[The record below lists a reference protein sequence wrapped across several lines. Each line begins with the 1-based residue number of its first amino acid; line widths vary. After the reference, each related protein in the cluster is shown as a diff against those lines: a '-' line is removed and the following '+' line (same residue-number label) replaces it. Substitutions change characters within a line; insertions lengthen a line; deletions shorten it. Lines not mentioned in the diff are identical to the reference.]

1 MKMILFAL
9 FISSLLSCH
18 EDTLS
23 TRFNY
28 QTKQEWVVGADIDS
42 VNKTMTVPA
51 NTRLNIEV
59 TSESLCKS
67 SGIEI
72 IISNASTILF
82 QKTVSVFPFSETI
95 TIDQAQDLNIQT
107 KVKIVNTAI
116 ECIWLG
122 NANVIVGY

>member
-1 MKMILFAL
+1 MILLAL
-9 FISSLLSCH
+9 FISSLISCH

>member
-1 MKMILFAL
+1 MILFAL

>member
-1 MKMILFAL
+1 
-9 FISSLLSCH
+9 
-18 EDTLS
+18 
-23 TRFNY
+23 
-28 QTKQEWVVGADIDS
+28 
-42 VNKTMTVPA
+42 MTVPA
-51 NTRLNIEV
+51 NTRLNIEL

-107 KVKIVNTAI
+107 KVRVVNTAI
-116 ECIWLG
+116 ECVWLG

>member
-9 FISSLLSCH
+9 FINSLISCH

>member
-9 FISSLLSCH
+9 FISSLISCH

-51 NTRLNIEV
+51 NT
-59 TSESLCKS
+59 KS

>member
-1 MKMILFAL
+1 MILFAL
-9 FISSLLSCH
+9 FISSLISCH

>member
-1 MKMILFAL
+1 MKMILFTL
-9 FISSLLSCH
+9 FIGTLLSCH
-18 EDTLS
+18 EDTLN

-42 VNKTMTVPA
+42 VNKTMAVPA
-51 NTRLNIEV
+51 NTRLNIEI

-72 IISNASTILF
+72 IISNASTIFF

-95 TIDQAQDLNIQT
+95 TIDQSQELNIQT
-107 KVKIVNTAI
+107 KVKVVNTAI

-122 NANVIVGY
+122 NANIIVGY

>member
-1 MKMILFAL
+1 MKMILFTL
-9 FISSLLSCH
+9 LISSLLSCH

-23 TRFNY
+23 TRFSY
-28 QTKQEWVVGADIDS
+28 QNKQEWVVGADIDS

-116 ECIWLG
+116 ECVWLG

>member
-9 FISSLLSCH
+9 FISSLISCH

-82 QKTVSVFPFSETI
+82 QKTFSVFPFSETI

>member
-9 FISSLLSCH
+9 FISSLISCH

-107 KVKIVNTAI
+107 KVRVVNTAI

>member
-9 FISSLLSCH
+9 FISSLISCH

>member
-9 FISSLLSCH
+9 FISSLISCH

-51 NTRLNIEV
+51 NTRLNI
-59 TSESLCKS
+59 
-67 SGIEI
+67 
-72 IISNASTILF
+72 
-82 QKTVSVFPFSETI
+82 
-95 TIDQAQDLNIQT
+95 
-107 KVKIVNTAI
+107 
-116 ECIWLG
+116 
-122 NANVIVGY
+122 

>member
-1 MKMILFAL
+1 MKMILLAL
-9 FISSLLSCH
+9 FISSLISCH